1 MNFLHKLNKAAV
13 TLVVL
18 ATGIL
23 GTGNAFAAGTG
34 QINGGNIYRIKN
46 LTQNT
51 AFANPATANACDT
64 LQYRARLFNPGSGD
78 LSNVMA
84 EVSLSNEVGTSNTST
99 IMFTSTNADP
109 VTTSA
114 QATVN
119 LTSAQSVSYVKGS
132 AQLLDSDTNFVKS
145 LPDSITQMRSGVNV
159 GNLTAS
165 QLEFVQFQAKVNCPT
180 TPPVKPP
187 VTPPV
192 TPPATTTTTTPA
204 APTTLVNTGPGDV
217 AAIAALTAVAG
228 TIGYR
233 LYLSR
238 RLSRQ

>member
-1 MNFLHKLNKAAV
+1 MKFLNHLNKATV

-18 ATGIL
+18 STGIL
-23 GTGNAFAAGTG
+23 GTGNAFAVGTG
-34 QINGGNIYRIKN
+34 QINGGDIYRIKD

-99 IMFTSTNADP
+99 IQFTSTNADP
-109 VTTSA
+109 VMTSA

-119 LTSAQSVSYVKGS
+119 LTSAQSISYVKGT

-145 LPDSITQMRSGVNV
+145 LPDSITQMRSGVNI

-165 QLEFVQFQAKVNCPT
+165 QLEFIQFQAKVNC
-180 TPPVKPP
+180 PP

-192 TPPATTTTTTPA
+192 TPPTTPPATTTPMTPKPP
-204 APTTLVNTGPGDV
+204 APTALVNTGPGSD
-217 AAIAALTAVAG
+217 AAIFAVATIAG

-233 LYLSR
+233 QFLSR